1 MRRGATN
8 IDRRR
13 TDARKGAHHGALDR
27 RSTGHSASG
36 RSRETA
42 QDPLRWRRHA
52 VLFGFALLGAGLVVR
67 AAYLQVLDHDFYLG
81 QGNARQ
87 VRTVPIPA
95 HRGTLMD
102 RHGEPLAVSTPIPT
116 LWGNPQTLVTQP
128 AAMREVAALLGV
140 DSADLQQRI
149 ETAATRGRE
158 FMYIKR
164 HVPPAVADSVMS
176 LRVADL
182 SVQREYRRYYPSGS
196 AASHLIGFTDI
207 DDRGREG
214 LELAYDEW
222 LAGVP
227 GKRQIVR
234 DLNGREIA
242 GMDILED
249 AIAGRDL
256 RLGLDKQLQYLTASA
271 LRDAVAEHQA
281 ESASIVVMDVHTG
294 EIRAMV
300 NLPSY
305 NPNDTAD
312 RSGGRQRNRALT
324 DVFEPGST
332 MKTFSIAAALDSGE
346 FTPDD
351 IVYTSPGSYQI
362 GKYEV
367 SDTRDHGWL
376 DLRGI
381 VKKSSN
387 VGVSKVATS
396 LVPEQ
401 MWSVFDRF
409 GFGRPPGSEFPGEV
423 AGYFNHSSLWHHI
436 EQASVSYGY
445 GISVSALQLVRA
457 YAAIAADGVMSGVS
471 FLAVDA
477 PVDGL
482 RVIDEDIAKDL
493 QSMLEGVVT
502 DGTGHRAAIPGYRV
516 AGKTGTSHRSQSGGY
531 AEDRYVSVF
540 AGFAPVSNPRLAAV
554 VVVHDPKA
562 GEHFGSVVAAPIFK
576 TVMSHALRLDGVE
589 PDDIDDLTS
598 LLLPAFGGDR
608 S

>member
-1 MRRGATN
+1 MKQSAAKQPASQRPASKRSAAKRPATGRP
-8 IDRRR
+8 I
-13 TDARKGAHHGALDR
+13 TDGSVAARQD
-27 RSTGHSASG
+27 S
-36 RSRETA
+36 SR
-42 QDPLRWRRHA
+42 LRRHV
-52 VLFGFALLGAGLVVR
+52 VLFGFAVLGAGLLVR
-67 AAYLQVLDHDFYLG
+67 ATYLQVFDHEFYKG
-81 QGNARQ
+81 QGDARQ
-87 VRTVPIPA
+87 VRVVSIPA
-95 HRGTLMD
+95 HRGTLVD
-102 RHGEPLAVSTPIPT
+102 RSGEPLAVSTPIQT
-116 LWGNPQTLVTQP
+116 LWGNPKTLVTQP
-128 AAMREVAALLGV
+128 AAMREVAALLEI
-140 DSADLQQRI
+140 DAADLQQRTQ
-149 ETAATRGRE
+149 TAADRGRE

-164 HVPPAVADSVMS
+164 HVTPSIAESVMA

-227 GKRQIVR
+227 GKRRVVR
-234 DLNGREIA
+234 DLNGREIT
-242 GMDILED
+242 GTDIVED
-249 AIAGRDL
+249 AIPGRDL
-256 RLGLDKQLQYLTASA
+256 RLSLDKKLQYLTDSA
-271 LRDAVAEHQA
+271 LRDAVTEHQA
-281 ESASIVVMDVHTG
+281 ESASVVVMDVHTG
-294 EIRAMV
+294 EIRAMA
-300 NLPSY
+300 NLPGY

-332 MKTFSIAAALDSGE
+332 MKTFTIAAALDSGE
-346 FTPDD
+346 FEPDD

-362 GKYEV
+362 GKYEI

-381 VKKSSN
+381 VTKSSN

-396 LVPEQ
+396 LDPEQ

-423 AGYFNHSSLWHHI
+423 PGYFNHPTLWHYV

-457 YAAIAADGVMSGVS
+457 YAAIAADGVMPPVS
-471 FLAVDA
+471 FLAVDN
-477 PVDGL
+477 PEEGT
-482 RVIDEDIAKDL
+482 RVIDEAIAKDL
-493 QSMLEGVVT
+493 QSMLEGVVV
-502 DGTGHRAAIPGYRV
+502 DGTGTRAAIPGYRI

-531 AEDRYVSVF
+531 AEDQYVSVF
-540 AGFAPVSNPRLAAV
+540 AGFAPVSDPQLAVV

-562 GEHFGSVVAAPIFK
+562 GEHFGSVVAAPVFK
-576 TVMSHALRLDGVE
+576 AVMSHALRLDGVE

-598 LLLPAFGGDR
+598 LSVPVVAGDR

>member
-1 MRRGATN
+1 MSLPRN
-8 IDRRR
+8 
-13 TDARKGAHHGALDR
+13 
-27 RSTGHSASG
+27 HSS
-36 RSRETA
+36 
-42 QDPLRWRRHA
+42 RWRRRI
-52 VLFGFALLGAGLVVR
+52 VLAGFGLLGVGLAAR
-67 AAYLQVLDHDFYLG
+67 ATYLQVLDHDFYRG
-81 QGNARQ
+81 QGDARQ
-87 VRTVPIPA
+87 LRTVSIPA
-95 HRGTLMD
+95 HRGNLLD
-102 RHGEPLAVSTPIPT
+102 RHGEPLAVSTPIQT
-116 LWGNPQTLVTQP
+116 LWGNPQSLIEQP
-128 AAMREVAALLGV
+128 AAMREVAALLDL
-140 DSADLQQRI
+140 DSDQLQQRI
-149 ETAATRGRE
+149 ETSASRGRE

-164 HVPPAVADSVMS
+164 HVPPTLADSVME

-182 SVQREYRRYYPSGS
+182 SVQREYRRYYPNGS
-196 AASHLIGFTDI
+196 ATSHVLGFTDV

-214 LELAYDEW
+214 LELAYNDW

-227 GKRQIVR
+227 GKRRVIR

-242 GMDILED
+242 GTDVIED
-249 AIAGRDL
+249 AVPGRDL
-256 RLGLDKQLQYLTASA
+256 RLGLDKQLQYLADSA
-271 LRDAVAEHQA
+271 LRDAVARNKA
-281 ESASIVVMDVHTG
+281 ESASLVVMDVHTG

-300 NLPSY
+300 NLPGY
-305 NPNDTAD
+305 NPNDISD

-332 MKTFSIAAALDSGE
+332 MKSFTIAAALESGE
-346 FTPDD
+346 FKPDD
-351 IVYTSPGSYQI
+351 IVYTSPGYYEI
-362 GKYEV
+362 GKYKI

-376 DLRGI
+376 DLRAI
-381 VKKSSN
+381 MKKSSN
-387 VGVSKVATS
+387 VGVSKIATS
-396 LVPEQ
+396 LDPEQ
-401 MWSVFDRF
+401 MWSVFDGF

-423 AGYFNHSSLWHHI
+423 AGYFNHPTLWHYV

-457 YAAIAADGVMSGVS
+457 YAAIAADGVMPPVS
-471 FLAVDA
+471 FLAVDGE
-477 PVDGL
+477 VDGV
-482 RVIDEDIAKDL
+482 RVIKESTAQQL
-493 QSMLEGVVT
+493 QSMLEGVVV

-576 TVMSHALRLDGVE
+576 AVMAHALRLDGVE

-598 LLLPAFGGDR
+598 VSLDDSVDDGSGDR